1 MKLKNLSPACR
12 HQLGALSC
20 TFCHVVRHSPL
31 LSLYPPTLFLQGV
44 RFDPENPQTLRL
56 EFAKANTKMA
66 KSKLMGTPN
75 PTNIHPALGA
85 HFIARD
91 PCKCTATWKLSQ
103 HMQTPLPSRETNS
116 PSHACIIRAL
126 TALSVTFT
134 HFKIS
139 TSHHIYL
146 FLMFI

>member
-1 MKLKNLSPACR
+1 MGHTDYFCLRFAHVTFLGKLDMFYPTKVFRSGLTTYFLVTVYRILLLYSFSLKSKNLSPACG
-12 HQLGALSC
+12 HQLRTHYC
-20 TFCHVVRHSPL
+20 TFCQIARHSPL
-31 LSLYPPTLFLQGV
+31 LLLSPTLCLQGV

-91 PCKCTATWKLSQ
+91 PCKCTAT
-103 HMQTPLPSRETNS
+103 R
-116 PSHACIIRAL
+116 
-126 TALSVTFT
+126 
-134 HFKIS
+134 
-139 TSHHIYL
+139 
-146 FLMFI
+146 